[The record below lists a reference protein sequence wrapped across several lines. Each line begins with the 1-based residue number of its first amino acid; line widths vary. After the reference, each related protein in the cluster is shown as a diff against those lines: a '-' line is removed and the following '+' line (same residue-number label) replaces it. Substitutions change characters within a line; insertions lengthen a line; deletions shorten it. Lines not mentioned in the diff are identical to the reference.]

1 MIINLFKFTM
11 KKISI
16 VLFLSLLIGF
26 FSCQNEKK
34 SDEGRDMGALHISKA
49 KPQPG
54 ENLSIVY
61 HPSEEA
67 EEAPEAVMNYI
78 KDGAAYPID
87 VELKD
92 SAEAWVGKIKIPDSA
107 QVVAFNF
114 TTDNHVDDNEK
125 NGYVIPL
132 YDENGEKIAGSGA
145 SMGTYYLRYGSEYGI
160 KKEKD
165 SSLAMIQQDLE
176 RYPDIVETY
185 DLSYPNLIVQN
196 DREKGLDYVEKRID
210 YYSGKESLSEEN
222 YKALANLYNLKRD
235 KAKSDSIQNA
245 AISKYPK
252 GEMAKRKYMMD
263 FYQTQGIDKREA
275 LLEEYNTKV
284 GEEGNQKDFMLRY
297 LANDY
302 ASEGNYDKFME
313 YAEKINSPSTRASLY
328 NSVAWDM
335 AENGKYLEK
344 AEMISQKSLDAV
356 EAMKND
362 EKPDH
367 YSESQFQNVIK
378 NSSSMYL
385 DTYAFINYKQGDIQD
400 ALAAQEKAVHDYSSA
415 DVNTR
420 YVQFL
425 LEAEKY
431 EKAQQKAEEFLKEN
445 RAADMMKDYLKIA
458 YEKNQGSLEGYDQ
471 YLVSIEKASKDKT
484 MKELR
489 RDKLNEEAP
498 AFILTDLEGNE
509 VALADMRGKTV
520 ILDFWATWCGPCKAS
535 FPGMK
540 MALQKY
546 QDNPDVKFFFVDTFE
561 NQPTRKEDV
570 ANFLAEHDY
579 PFHVLID
586 ETKGE
591 ESNTYQTADAY
602 GITGIPTKVIIGPE
616 GKINF
621 KVIGYGGNNE
631 QMVKEIDYMIELT
644 QEDKKPQA

>member
-1 MIINLFKFTM
+1 M
-11 KKISI
+11 KKISKA
-16 VLFLSLLIGF
+16 LFLSLLIGF
-26 FSCQNEKK
+26 ISCQNEKEI
-34 SDEGRDMGALHISKA
+34 DEGLDMGALHLSKS

-54 ENLSIVY
+54 DNLKILY
-61 HPSEEA
+61 HPSAEA
-67 EEAPEAVMNYI
+67 EESPEAVMNYI
-78 KDGAAYPID
+78 KDGAAYPLD
-87 VELKD
+87 VDLKD
-92 SAEAWVGKIKIPDSA
+92 SAEIWIGQIKIPDSA
-107 QVVAFNF
+107 QAIAFNF

-132 YDENGEKIAGSGA
+132 YDENGEKIPGSDA

-160 KKEKD
+160 KKEED
-165 SSLAMIQQDLE
+165 SSLAMIRQDFE

-196 DREKGLDYVEKRID
+196 DRQKGLDYVDERIN

-222 YKALANLYNLKRD
+222 YKALSNLYNLKKD
-235 KAKSDSIQNA
+235 KAKSDSIQNV

-275 LLEEYNTKV
+275 LLEEYNMKV

-297 LANDY
+297 LASDY
-302 ASEGNYDKFME
+302 AAEGNYEKFME
-313 YAEKINSPSTRASLY
+313 YAQKIQSPSTRASLY
-328 NSVAWDM
+328 NSVAWDL
-335 AENGKYLEK
+335 AEKGKNLDE

-362 EKPDH
+362 EKPNY
-367 YSESQFQNVIK
+367 YSESQFQNVIE

-385 DTYAFINYKQGDIQD
+385 DTYAYINFKQGNIED
-400 ALAAQEKAVHDYSSA
+400 ALAAQEKAVNEFSSA

-431 EKAQQKAEEFLKEN
+431 EKAQQEAEKFLRDN

-458 YEKNQGSLEGYDQ
+458 YEQNKGSLEGYDD
-471 YLVSIEKASKDKT
+471 YLASIEKASKDKT
-484 MKELR
+484 MKELKR
-489 RDKLNEEAP
+489 EMLNEEAP
-498 AFILTDLEGNE
+498 AFTLTDLEGNE
-509 VALADMRGKTV
+509 VSLTELRGKTV

-540 MALQKY
+540 MAVQQY
-546 QDNPDVKFFFVDTFE
+546 QDNPNVKFLFVDTFE

-570 ANFLAEHDY
+570 ANFITEHNY

-602 GITGIPTKVIIGPE
+602 GITGIPTKVIIGPD
-616 GKINF
+616 GNINF

-631 QMVKEIDYMIELT
+631 QMVKEIGYMIELT
-644 QEDKKPQA
+644 QKDKQPEA